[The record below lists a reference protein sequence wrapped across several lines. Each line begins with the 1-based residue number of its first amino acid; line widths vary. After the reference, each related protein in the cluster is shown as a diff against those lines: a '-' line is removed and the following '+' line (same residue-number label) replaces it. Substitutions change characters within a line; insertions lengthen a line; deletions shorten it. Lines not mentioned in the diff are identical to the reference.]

1 MKVHDIIAEMSQIID
16 PVSSVL
22 SQPKYNLE
30 KYKKFMQTV
39 KYDPGYTIVGKEGNV
54 IVYNGKKDH
63 VHQYI
68 AVDPDQ
74 ERIVYKM
81 EFDVYSH
88 RLLGRYV
95 VQQWLWADPA
105 YRLDLPSK
113 IFEELLEDY
122 RTVVCDAEQTELGKA
137 FWIKQLHK
145 AFSRNLNIY
154 YVDLENN
161 QLIAVPSAADILA
174 FDHKYKIWTRADSSA
189 NRLFVI
195 SHNQLR
201 TTK

>member
-1 MKVHDIIAEMSQIID
+1 MRIQEIISEMSQIVD
-16 PVSSVL
+16 PVSSIL
-22 SQPKYNLE
+22 SQPNRNLE
-30 KYKKFMQTV
+30 LYKEFKQHV
-39 KYDPGYTIVGKEGNV
+39 RYDPGYTIVGKEGNV
-54 IVYNGKKDH
+54 IVYTGKKDH

-81 EFDVYSH
+81 EFEVLSH
-88 RLLGRYV
+88 RLLGRYA
-95 VQQWLWADPA
+95 VQRWLWADPA
-105 YRLDLPSK
+105 YRLNLPSK

-122 RTVVCDAEQTELGKA
+122 RTVRCDAEQTELGKS

-161 QLIAVPSAADILA
+161 QLIAVPSAADIAA
-174 FDHKYKIWTRADSSA
+174 FDHQYKIWTRADSSA
-189 NRLFVI
+189 YRLFVI
-195 SHNQLR
+195 SNNKLR

>member
-1 MKVHDIIAEMSQIID
+1 MKVHDIIAEMSQIVD
-16 PVSSVL
+16 PVSSIL
-22 SQPKYNLE
+22 SQPNRNLE
-30 KYKKFMQTV
+30 LY
-39 KYDPGYTIVGKEGNV
+39 YTIVGKEGNA
-54 IVYNGKKDH
+54 IVYKGKKEH

-74 ERIVYKM
+74 ERIVYNM
-81 EFDVYSH
+81 EFAVLSH
-88 RLLGRYV
+88 RLLGRYA
-95 VQQWLWADPA
+95 VQRWLWADPA
-105 YRLDLPSK
+105 YKLNLPSK

-122 RTVVCDAEQTELGKA
+122 RTVRCDAEQTELGKN

-195 SHNQLR
+195 SHNKLR